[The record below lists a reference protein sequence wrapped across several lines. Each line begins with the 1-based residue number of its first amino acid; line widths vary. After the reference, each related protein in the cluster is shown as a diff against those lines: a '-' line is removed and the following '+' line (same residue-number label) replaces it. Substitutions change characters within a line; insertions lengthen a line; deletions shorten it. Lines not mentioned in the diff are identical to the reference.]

1 MSGHSELGAQDMFR
15 TASAAAPAGG
25 PAAAVAA
32 SHGSGS
38 GGDQVRGAR
47 AIVAEEVGTGRG
59 WGKGPVLP
67 DTRKYRYDRLRAL
80 ALPEVKFTSTKV
92 DRLDPDE
99 AGAILHRIHDSLG
112 ISQESESRLYAFDS
126 ALWWQHFVNGASMLQ
141 PGRGVLWVDG
151 MTFDI
156 SECLRTIGESQLRRF
171 FRAYADDIAEVA
183 RGVIQAYNPYDPVST
198 DKYGQ
203 LMQVAAERGMHK
215 FPEYAFDAADACL
228 VISMDVRR
236 AIMASKNVV
245 LPRVNRTDQIPNSA
259 RESVSEPAG

>member
-1 MSGHSELGAQDMFR
+1 MSAHSELGAQDMFR
-15 TASAAAPAGG
+15 TTSAAAPAGG
-25 PAAAVAA
+25 PAAAAAA
-32 SHGSGS
+32 SHGSGAS
-38 GGDQVRGAR
+38 GEARGAR
-47 AIVAEEVGTGRG
+47 AIVAEEIGTGRG
-59 WGKGPVLP
+59 WGKGPVMP
-67 DTRKYRYDRLRAL
+67 DSRKYAYDRLRAL
-80 ALPEVKFTSTKV
+80 TLPAVKFSSSKV

-99 AGAILHRIHDSLG
+99 AGAILHRIHESLG
-112 ISQESESRLYAFDS
+112 IAQESEARLYAFDS

-183 RGVIQAYNPYDPVST
+183 RGVIQTYNPYDAVAT

-228 VISMDVRR
+228 TISMDVRR

-245 LPRVNRTDQIPNSA
+245 LPRVNMTDQVPVAA
-259 RESVSEPAG
+259 RALPAEQAG